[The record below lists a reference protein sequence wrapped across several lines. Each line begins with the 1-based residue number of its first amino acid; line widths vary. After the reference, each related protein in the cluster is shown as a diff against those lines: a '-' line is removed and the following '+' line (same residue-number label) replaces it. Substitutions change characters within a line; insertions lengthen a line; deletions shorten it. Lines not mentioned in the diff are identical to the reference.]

1 MPWRSKWTLLEILS
15 AAVVLRLYGPPVW
28 TMVSL
33 GSSWPMDS
41 PPVVLCMILMIAFSA
56 ATLFSEPTTLLR
68 NFAISA
74 AAALVG
80 LTGVVFVLT
89 GLVMILGTG
98 RTIGDDLLSGL
109 LSGITD
115 IAFTILVFPFLA
127 LLPVPILRLYRMFRA
142 RGAS

>member
-89 GLVMILGTG
+89 G
-98 RTIGDDLLSGL
+98 
-109 LSGITD
+109 
-115 IAFTILVFPFLA
+115 
-127 LLPVPILRLYRMFRA
+127 
-142 RGAS
+142 